1 MDVVERVPKPDL
13 MEIAAVWAS
22 FAYHA
27 AQRDQMLPRRP
38 LPPEPP
44 AEAKPAEPGK
54 PAAAKPTAPPK

>member
-1 MDVVERVPKPDL
+1 MDVVERIPKPDL
-13 MEIAAVWAS
+13 MQIAAVWAS

-44 AEAKPAEPGK
+44 VEPKPAEAPK
-54 PAAAKPTAPPK
+54 PAAEKPASPK

>member
-1 MDVVERVPKPDL
+1 